1 MTSTILEIIIILLFS
16 AFFSGMET
24 AFISSDKLRAE
35 LNRNDESLSS
45 RILAVF
51 YSHPN
56 DFIATLLVG
65 NYIALVVYALLMAG
79 IVDDYVLSRLQT
91 DLPAGLDILL
101 QVAAASL
108 ISLATVEFIPKNV
121 FKMAPNRMLRIC
133 ALPSFAA
140 YILFYPVAKLASIL
154 SRGLLRVL
162 GLKVN
167 KKESEQAFTKIDL
180 DNLIQSSIE
189 SAHDEDEVTDEIKI
203 FQNAL
208 YFSEV
213 KVRDCMVPR
222 TEIEAIE
229 TGASIE
235 SLKNRFI
242 ESGKSKIIV
251 YKEEIDHIVGFIH
264 SSEMFRNPADWTTRI
279 IETPVVPETMSAQN
293 LLKKFMQQKKSLAIV
308 VDEFGGTSG
317 IVTMEDLV
325 EEIFGDIEDE
335 HDNTHYVAQKVGEHE
350 YVLSGRLEVEKAN
363 ELLGLDLP
371 ESEDYVTVSGLILH
385 RYQSFPKLNE
395 IVKFDHFE
403 FKIIKNTTTKI
414 ELVRLKTTE

>member
-65 NYIALVVYALLMAG
+65 NYIALVVYALLMTG

-251 YKEEIDHIVGFIH
+251 YKEDIDHIVGFIH

>member
-79 IVDDYVLSRLQT
+79 IVDDYVLSRLQA

-251 YKEEIDHIVGFIH
+251 YKEDIDHIVGFIH

>member
-1 MTSTILEIIIILLFS
+1 MTSTILEIIVILLFS

-24 AFISSDKLRAE
+24 AFISSDKFRAE
-35 LNRNDESLSS
+35 LNRNDKRLSS
-45 RILAVF
+45 RLLAVF
-51 YSHPN
+51 YAHPN
-56 DFIATLLVG
+56 EFIATLLVG
-65 NYIALVVYALLMAG
+65 NYIALVVYGLLMAD
-79 IVDDYVLSRLQT
+79 IIDSQLLSRLDT
-91 DLPAGLDILL
+91 DLSRGWDIFL
-101 QVAAASL
+101 QTVISSL
-108 ISLATVEFIPKNV
+108 IILTTVEFIPKNA
-121 FKMAPNRMLRIC
+121 FKMAPDRMLRLC
-133 ALPSFAA
+133 ALPSYAA
-140 YILFYPVAKLASIL
+140 YLLFYPVAWLAGCL
-154 SRGLLRVL
+154 SRGLLRLL

-167 KKESEQAFTKIDL
+167 RKESEQAFTKIDL
-180 DNLIQSSIE
+180 DNLIQSSID
-189 SAHDEDEVTDEIKI
+189 SAHDENQVTDEIKI

-208 YFSEV
+208 LFSEV

-251 YKEEIDHIVGFIH
+251 YKEDIDHIVGFIH
-264 SSEMFRNPADWTTRI
+264 SSEMFHCPDNWNTRI
-279 IETPVVPETMSAQN
+279 KETPVVPETMSAQK
-293 LLKKFMQQKKSLAIV
+293 LLKIFMQQKRSLAIV

-335 HDNTHYVAQKVGEHE
+335 HDNTHYIAQKVGEHE

-395 IVKFDHFE
+395 VIRFDHFE

-414 ELVRLKTTE
+414 ELVRLKITG